1 MSEPVDVDDLLR
13 KPSIARMYDYF
24 LGGKDNYAID
34 RDTAEAAL
42 GAYPGARIFARANR
56 TFLRNAVHHLA
67 AETGIRQF
75 LDIGAG
81 IPTSPNTFEVAQAV
95 AADSRV
101 VYVDNDPIALAYGRA
116 FISSD
121 PRGKIAWIQEDL
133 RNPDAIL
140 AGPVLSGPDSV
151 LDLSRPVA
159 LMLIAIMHFITDD
172 DGPYELVKMLMD
184 ALPSGSYLVLSHVTP
199 DYNPVQISRAVA
211 AYEKSGVR
219 VQVRTREEVG
229 RFLEGLEP
237 IGPGIDLVSRWSAS
251 DACTIFSS
259 ATDEEVSCYG
269 VVARKP

>member
-42 GAYPGARIFARANR
+42 EAYPGAKAFARANR
-56 TFLRNAVHHLA
+56 TFLSNAVHYLA
-67 AETGIRQF
+67 GEAGIRQF

-81 IPTSPNTFEVAQAV
+81 IPTSPNTFEAAQGVAPEC
-95 AADSRV
+95 RV
-101 VYVDNDPIALAYGRA
+101 VYVDNDPIALAHGRA
-116 FISSD
+116 FINSD
-121 PRGKIAWIQEDL
+121 PRGRTAWIQEDL

-140 AGPVLSGPDSV
+140 ADHTLSGPDAV

-159 LMLIAIMHFITDD
+159 LMLIAIMHFITDEE
-172 DGPYELVKMLMD
+172 GPYDLVRTLID
-184 ALPSGSYLVLSHVTP
+184 ALPSGSYLMLSHVTP
-199 DYNPVQISRAVA
+199 DYNPVQIARAVA

-219 VQVRTREEVG
+219 AQVRTRAQVE

-237 IGPGIDLVSRWSAS
+237 VGPGIDLVSRWNAAGAS
-251 DACTIFSS
+251 TVHSS
-259 ATDEEVSCYG
+259 LTDEEVSCYG